1 MSNLISKYNISETD
15 LYTLGLVE
23 SMKKSSGYSK
33 KEKLKSVSLKILK
46 PYKVKFM
53 DLGVLLN
60 EIKKGGFDTKYSE
73 SVSKEKKLEIEK
85 MIQEIVE
92 KSNTKFFKD
101 FWSERSKKQKWGII
115 ISVLFVVGLL
125 SNNGGRKV
133 GNMDPCDCYELFG
146 REKLIGFSNLEK
158 LNKFRYND
166 CIKVWDNSRKA
177 NDGCLE
183 KMGIQ

>member
-85 MIQEIVE
+85 MIQEIVL
-92 KSNTKFFKD
+92 KF
-101 FWSERSKKQKWGII
+101 GII
-115 ISVLFVVGLL
+115 AEKQMMVV
-125 SNNGGRKV
+125 
-133 GNMDPCDCYELFG
+133 
-146 REKLIGFSNLEK
+146 
-158 LNKFRYND
+158 
-166 CIKVWDNSRKA
+166 
-177 NDGCLE
+177 
-183 KMGIQ
+183 